1 MTGNN
6 LWVDEN
12 KKVGIGISTPSEKLH
27 INGSMLITGDIK
39 GSRNSW
45 DPLTIY
51 AGSTEDD
58 GAYMTLASNFDNT
71 GSIKMYSKGTSGS
84 IEFHNQNIQVMS
96 IRANNDIVMG
106 NPNPDGDITLFVNGN
121 IEANKIRVST
131 ESWWDKV
138 LKPDYKLRSLSQLET
153 FIKENKHLPDI
164 PSEKEVKE
172 NGIDVGEMN
181 ALLVKKIEELTLYT
195 IEQQKE
201 IEQLKGLV
209 KELIETK

>member
-1 MTGNN
+1 
-6 LWVDEN
+6 
-12 KKVGIGISTPSEKLH
+12 
-27 INGSMLITGDIK
+27 
-39 GSRNSW
+39 
-45 DPLTIY
+45 
-51 AGSTEDD
+51 
-58 GAYMTLASNFDNT
+58 
-71 GSIKMYSKGTSGS
+71 
-84 IEFHNQNIQVMS
+84 MS